1 MDILNFLTLKSGQ
14 ALLPGWKQ
22 LFPAKL
28 KTELES
34 LTFTKKLMS
43 ATISNILFVRNI
55 FRDDDFAKKSLDGVP
70 LRILR
75 EKSSDPR
82 VKSFANWLL
91 GAFDALKKKYLKA
104 LTMVILLDPTFP
116 EVTHEAYT
124 IKVSYPGG
132 LPTCEVLGELGQVQ
146 NSTRDLLEGILMLTE
161 TLDPLPETAYLAL
174 RLAYYDENT
183 PADYEPHGFQ
193 SAEKELILPAS
204 NMKVKV
210 GKVST
215 IHHSLSVRIHARPG
229 ASSQQE
235 QFLNDQFMQSQLSQL
250 SQEDDG
256 GSGQVKV
263 PERRLGHQ
271 VGPIAEEDE
280 EMIIEEEEGRA
291 EDPVPIAA
299 VSASISCSCGSQQQ
313 DAHMLLCKH
322 CRLEQHSSCYKIL
335 PGDPLPFEFEHCCLP
350 CSLEEEGRVCTDV
363 KLVKIA
369 NEKGMRLATNTMM
382 FRRVLVNL
390 DASNLVSQQSL
401 LDLGLSRVL
410 VESIEQKLRQD
421 GVIEEEGSVNG
432 SALEKAKQKY
442 FGRRASKRS
451 RDEEEIENMSRAADE
466 LHIGD
471 QVLLGGGD
479 GEGRDGDGGQG
490 GRGHPGAA
498 GDAEGQGH
506 GRKRRKVSRARGE

>member
-1 MDILNFLTLKSGQ
+1 M
-14 ALLPGWKQ
+14 
-22 LFPAKL
+22 
-28 KTELES
+28 
-34 LTFTKKLMS
+34 KLMS

-55 FRDDDFAKKSLDGVP
+55 FGDDDFAKKSLDGVP
-70 LRILR
+70 LRILK

-82 VKSFANWLL
+82 AKTFATFLL
-91 GAFDALKKKYLKA
+91 EAFDALKKKYLRT
-104 LTMVILLDPTFP
+104 LTMVILLDPTIP

-146 NSTRDLLEGILMLTE
+146 NSTRDLLKGVLMLTE
-161 TLDPLPETAYLAL
+161 KLDPLPETAYLAL

-183 PADYEPHGFQ
+183 PADYEPQGFQ

-215 IHHSLSVRIHARPG
+215 VHHSLSVRIHARPG

-235 QFLNDQFMQSQLSQL
+235 QFLNDQFMQSQPSQL

-256 GSGQVKV
+256 GSRQVEV

-299 VSASISCSCGSQQQ
+299 VSALISCSCGSQQK
-313 DAHMLLCKH
+313 DVHMLLCEL
-322 CRLEQHSSCYKIL
+322 CGLEQHPSCYKIL
-335 PGDPLPFEFEHCCLP
+335 PGDPLPFVHCCLP
-350 CSLEEEGRVCTDV
+350 CSLQEEGRVCTDV
-363 KLVKIA
+363 KLVKID

-382 FRRVLVNL
+382 FRRALVNL

-401 LDLGLSRVL
+401 LDLGLSRDV
-410 VESIEQKLRQD
+410 VESIEQKLRQY
-421 GVIEEEGSVNG
+421 GVIMEEGSVNG
-432 SALEKAKQKY
+432 SALEKTKQKY
-442 FGRRASKRS
+442 FRKRASKRS

-471 QVLLGGGD
+471 QVVQGGGD
-479 GEGRDGDGGQG
+479 GEGRGGDGGQG
-490 GRGHPGAA
+490 DRGVGLSGHPGAA
-498 GDAEGQGH
+498 GDAG
-506 GRKRRKVSRARGE
+506 